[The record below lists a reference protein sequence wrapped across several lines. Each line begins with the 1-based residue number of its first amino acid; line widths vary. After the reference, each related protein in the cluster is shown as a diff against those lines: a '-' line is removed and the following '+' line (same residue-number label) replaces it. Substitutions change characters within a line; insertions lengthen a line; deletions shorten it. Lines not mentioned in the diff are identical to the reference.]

1 VSLLLYPLA
10 GLVLVAAGLVLF
22 SAWVAWRAEKA
33 VPPCGQFIEID
44 GARIHY
50 LDQGQGPTIV
60 MIHGLG
66 GQLQNFSHSLLE
78 RLTGEFRAILED
90 RPGSHYR
97 HSPVFQDPSASDC
110 RSGFGH
116 RIHRAEAPDAE

>member
-1 VSLLLYPLA
+1 VSALLVLPAGLLLI
-10 GLVLVAAGLVLF
+10 AAGLALF
-22 SAWVAWRAEKA
+22 SAWVALRAEKA
-33 VPPCGQFIEID
+33 VPPCGRFIEID

-50 LDQGQGPTIV
+50 LDQGQGPAIV

-78 RLTGEFRAILED
+78 RLTGAGAILED

>member
-1 VSLLLYPLA
+1 MSALLVLPAGLLLI
-10 GLVLVAAGLVLF
+10 AAGLALF
-22 SAWVAWRAEKA
+22 SARLALRA
-33 VPPCGQFIEID
+33 VPPCGRIIEID
-44 GARIHY
+44 GARIRY
-50 LDQGQGPTIV
+50 LDQGQGSAIV

-66 GQLQNFSHSLLE
+66 GPLQNVSHSLPG
-78 RLTGEFRAILED
+78 RLTGDRAILED